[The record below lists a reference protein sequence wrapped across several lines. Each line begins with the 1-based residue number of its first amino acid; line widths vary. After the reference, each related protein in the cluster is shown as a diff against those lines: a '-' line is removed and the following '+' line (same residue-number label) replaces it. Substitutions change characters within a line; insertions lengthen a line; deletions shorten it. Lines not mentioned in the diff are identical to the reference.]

1 MAGVASVGNVVSG
14 PESVGFLWGRR
25 LLASCGRAPWVL
37 GGTSC
42 VLLVLL
48 YELALGKIVFMLMAS
63 MVTEK
68 KTNRSEELAV
78 HGPKPQ
84 LSLLETLCT
93 AMKSPAAGSFWKYSC
108 SNALTSSSVL
118 LFRL

>member
-1 MAGVASVGNVVSG
+1 MLPVWETWCQAPSLWDFCGERGSLPHAG
-14 PESVGFLWGRR
+14 ELLGFLVVPR
-25 LLASCGRAPWVL
+25 VF
-37 GGTSC
+37 
-42 VLLVLL
+42 L

-78 HGPKPQ
+78 QGSKPQ